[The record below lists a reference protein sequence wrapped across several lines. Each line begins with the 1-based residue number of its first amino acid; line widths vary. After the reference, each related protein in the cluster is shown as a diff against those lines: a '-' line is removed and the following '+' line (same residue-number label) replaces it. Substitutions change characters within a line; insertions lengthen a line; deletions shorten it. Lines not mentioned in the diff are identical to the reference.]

1 MNHMK
6 FINDQY
12 GHMNGDEAICRMGRA
27 LQCLTRHGMTPVHI
41 SGDEFLAYGI
51 TDCANQAMGLVTIV
65 KDELDRINREDPWIC
80 DITAGVGVYAAIPQT
95 EDNID
100 IFMTRADKAMYDD
113 KNKRKYGRR
122 KDDCVKMSGLMEKAM
137 DSKMK

>member
-1 MNHMK
+1 LFASFDIIK
-6 FINDQY
+6 DAVSKYAEVFRLFGQW
-12 GHMNGDEAICRMGRA
+12 EKAIEKMADRQIIFTDA
-27 LQCLTRHGMTPVHI
+27 LSQEML
-41 SGDEFLAYGI
+41 E
-51 TDCANQAMGLVTIV
+51 
-65 KDELDRINREDPWIC
+65 KINREDPWIC

>member
-1 MNHMK
+1 MT
-6 FINDQY
+6 QY
-12 GHMNGDEAICRMGRA
+12 EMVEK
-27 LQCLTRHGMTPVHI
+27 
-41 SGDEFLAYGI
+41 LAE
-51 TDCANQAMGLVTIV
+51 
-65 KDELDRINREDPWIC
+65 K
-80 DITAGVGVYAAIPQT
+80 
-95 EDNID
+95 